1 MDCEFFW
8 SAVKYSGTAFLA
20 LCAVSLA
27 HAQAAK
33 TGNEKLY
40 LYRGADREQ
49 RILENARGE
58 GVIVLYTSLAPSES
72 VPLTQAFEKKHG
84 IKVEL
89 WRSSS
94 EKLTQRA
101 ISEARAGRFS
111 VDAVETIGTD
121 LERMTREKIFSE
133 FHSPHLADLIPA
145 AIPRHRAWFP
155 DRLSYLGVAY
165 NTKLVRREDLPGTY
179 EGFLDPKWRGK
190 LGIEA
195 SDIAWLAGIVKFWG
209 EDRGMRFFE
218 RLAVMK
224 PDVRTGHTLL
234 TQLVAAGEVP
244 VGLTIYSSGVV
255 PYKRAGAPIDWMPV
269 EPVIG
274 QPIGIALA
282 KNAPHPH
289 AALLFADFVLSP
301 EGQEL
306 FNSLGR
312 PPASLKVKTD
322 LNSFDS
328 TMMEPA
334 VELDENEKWE
344 KIWNALF
351 LSK

>member
-1 MDCEFFW
+1 MQRRIFRSTVTFLW
-8 SAVKYSGTAFLA
+8 ATFLA
-20 LCAVSLA
+20 MWIASSA
-27 HAQAAK
+27 HGQ
-33 TGNEKLY
+33 TVRVGNEKLY
-40 LYRGADREQ
+40 LYRGADRDQ
-49 RILENARGE
+49 RILENARRE
-58 GVIVLYTSLAPSES
+58 GIVVLYTSLAPSES
-72 VPLTQAFEKKHG
+72 GPLSQAFEKKHG

-94 EKLTQRA
+94 EKLAQRT
-101 ISEARAGRFS
+101 ISEARARRFS

-121 LERMTREKIFSE
+121 LERMTREKIFAE
-133 FHSPHLADLIPA
+133 FHSPYLADLIAA

-165 NTKLVRREDLPGTY
+165 NTKLVRREDLPGTN
-179 EGFLDPKWRGK
+179 EGFLATKWRGK

-195 SDIAWLAGIVKFWG
+195 SDIAWLAGIVKFWA
-209 EDRGMRFFE
+209 EDRGMRFFN

-312 PPASLKVKTD
+312 PPASLKVKAD
-322 LNSFDS
+322 LN
-328 TMMEPA
+328 
-334 VELDENEKWE
+334 
-344 KIWNALF
+344 
-351 LSK
+351 

>member
-1 MDCEFFW
+1 
-8 SAVKYSGTAFLA
+8 
-20 LCAVSLA
+20 
-27 HAQAAK
+27 
-33 TGNEKLY
+33 
-40 LYRGADREQ
+40 
-49 RILENARGE
+49 
-58 GVIVLYTSLAPSES
+58 
-72 VPLTQAFEKKHG
+72 G

-94 EKLTQRA
+94 EKVTQRA
-101 ISEARAGRFS
+101 ISEARARRFS

-121 LERMTREKIFSE
+121 LERMTREKIFAE

-244 VGLTIYSSGVV
+244 VGLTVYSSGVV
-255 PYKRAGAPIDWMPV
+255 PHKRTGAPIDWEPI

-274 QPIGIALA
+274 QPLGIGLA
-282 KNAPHPH
+282 KNGG
-289 AALLFADFVLSP
+289 AALRRLRPVARRPGALQFARPSARELEGEDRP
-301 EGQEL
+301 EQLRLHHDGPRRRA
-306 FNSLGR
+306 GR
-312 PPASLKVKTD
+312 KREVGKDLERPVSEQMKVGVRYGPHR
-322 LNSFDS
+322 S
-328 TMMEPA
+328 
-334 VELDENEKWE
+334 
-344 KIWNALF
+344 
-351 LSK
+351 

>member
-1 MDCEFFW
+1 MQRRIFR
-8 SAVKYSGTAFLA
+8 SAVKHSGTVFLA
-20 LCAVSLA
+20 LCAASLA
-27 HAQAAK
+27 HAQTA
-33 TGNEKLY
+33 NEKLY
-40 LYRGADREQ
+40 LYRGADRDQ
-49 RILENARGE
+49 RILENARRE
-58 GVIVLYTSLAPSES
+58 GSVVVYTSLAPSES
-72 VPLTQAFEKKHG
+72 GPLSRTFEKKHG

-89 WRSSS
+89 WRSNS
-94 EKLTQRA
+94 EKVTQR
-101 ISEARAGRFS
+101 IINEARARRFS
-111 VDAVETIGTD
+111 VDVVETIGTD
-121 LERMTREKIFSE
+121 LERMTREKIFAE
-133 FHSPHLADLIPA
+133 FYSPHLADLLPA
-145 AIPRHRAWFP
+145 ATPSHRAWFP

-179 EGFLDPKWRGK
+179 EGFLDAKWRGK
-190 LGIEA
+190 LGLEA

-282 KNAPHPH
+282 KNA
-289 AALLFADFVLSP
+289 
-301 EGQEL
+301 
-306 FNSLGR
+306 
-312 PPASLKVKTD
+312 
-322 LNSFDS
+322 
-328 TMMEPA
+328 
-334 VELDENEKWE
+334 
-344 KIWNALF
+344 
-351 LSK
+351 